1 MRGWRE
7 QLEERSFGWFVSVA
21 LLTAVAVVFCGGG
34 FSGSPPVVGQVE
46 PLRLTLSAPE
56 ICETEEAT
64 LRSGHVWDW
73 GKDEAVSR
81 IWGWRHNLMYVDWT
95 VSGGE
100 PPYTLTI
107 DEESRDEYGDFSGA
121 SGTALVSCAQ
131 THGPAVFWTQELR
144 DQHFGVPEGRE
155 DVEVIAVAEERT
167 RPRHYPEDEK
177 PHVDSGPITIRATVV
192 DGRGVTAEAA
202 ADVYV
207 ILLVNGG
214 DTVMNPGK
222 TYRVDH
228 TLVTVPLGLSLEFGT
243 VITSNYGP
251 VITLNVISY
260 PGAEIF
266 LEDNGW
272 RHSYADIFLEAI
284 PTDNGWQYSYEG
296 RILSPDIAPDEA
308 AELDARINQLAAS
321 LGQPPSVG
329 DDSP

>member
-1 MRGWRE
+1 MRRWPRP
-7 QLEERSFGWFVSVA
+7 QAPQTDRFA
-21 LLTAVAVVFCGGG
+21 LATAIAALAVVFCGGG
-34 FSGSPPVVGQVE
+34 LGGERTSVE

-56 ICETEEAT
+56 ICETEEAR

-73 GKDEAVSR
+73 DKDEAVSR
-81 IWGWRHNLMYVDWT
+81 IWGWRHNLMYVDWA

-131 THGPAVFWTQELR
+131 THGPAVFWTQELI
-144 DQHFGVPEGRE
+144 DQHYGVPEGRD

-177 PHVDSGPITIRATVV
+177 PHVDSGPVTIRATVV
-192 DGRGVTAEAA
+192 DGRGVTAEAV

-207 ILLVNGG
+207 VLLVNGG

-228 TLVTVPLGLSLEFGT
+228 TFVTVPLGLSLEFGT

-251 VITLNVISY
+251 VITLNVISH
-260 PGAEIF
+260 PGAEIS

-272 RHSYADIFLEAI
+272 RHSYAAIFLEAI

-296 RILSPDIAPDEA
+296 RMLSPDLAPDEA
-308 AELDARINQLAAS
+308 AELDAKINQLAAS
-321 LGQPPSVG
+321 LGR
-329 DDSP
+329 SPRSEQAAP

>member
-1 MRGWRE
+1 MRCWPRP
-7 QLEERSFGWFVSVA
+7 QVLQTGWFA
-21 LLTAVAVVFCGGG
+21 IATAISAVVVVFCGGG
-34 FSGSPPVVGQVE
+34 TRTGAE
-46 PLRLTLSAPE
+46 PLTLTLSAPE
-56 ICETEEAT
+56 ICETEEAK

-73 GKDEAVSR
+73 DKDEAVSR
-81 IWGWRHNLMYVDWT
+81 TWGWHHNLMYVDWT

-107 DEESRDEYGDFSGA
+107 DEESRDEYGDFSGT

-155 DVEVIAVAEERT
+155 DVEVIAVAEERP

-177 PHVDSGPITIRATVV
+177 PHVDSGPITICATVV

-228 TLVTVPLGLSLEFGT
+228 TLVTVPADLSLEFGT
-243 VITSNYGP
+243 DITSNYGP
-251 VITLNVISY
+251 VITLNVIDH
-260 PGAEIF
+260 PGAE
-266 LEDNGW
+266 
-272 RHSYADIFLEAI
+272 IFLEAI
-284 PTDNGWQYSYEG
+284 PTDNGWQHSYEG
-296 RILSPDIAPDEA
+296 RMLSPDITPDEV
-308 AELDARINQLAAS
+308 AELDAKINQLAAS
-321 LGQPPSVG
+321 LGR
-329 DDSP
+329 SPRSEQAVP